1 MYIIP
6 YFTAFVKHYLVLVVN
21 EAMDDLVSVVITT

>member
-6 YFTAFVKHYLVLVVN
+6 YFTAFVKDYLVLVPN